1 MPKPLFLARPAGLY
15 VRFLVPLDLRSSIGS
30 RFVVRALR
38 LPAGDR
44 ARLAAAHMG
53 VALSQVFQHLRAT
66 GQQGGV
72 VDIKKAMD
80 AALGIGH
87 RDLTIGSVELPN
99 GTILRNVQVD
109 TPEDERQLKSLME
122 VSGAGQPAA
131 KPQANKDDVLSKQI
145 RIHLAD
151 LERAGRQGKTVLDSR
166 HTLALFQGIVGDKSV
181 AEITSNDCRSFLEDV
196 QYWPKHATK
205 RPEYMHLSI
214 RHAIAKAKAADEPRP
229 AQNTLNK
236 YRQRLS
242 VFFHFLMDNQKIGRN
257 PLTGI
262 ATPAKFDVEDE
273 TGRAFTQ
280 EELDTI
286 FEPSAFQEW
295 AKEHPHRWWAPM
307 VGLYTG
313 ARVTEVCQLYLDD
326 ITTEH
331 GIAGIHIRKF
341 HPDQKLKTRAS
352 LRFVP
357 IAKALLDAGFLEY
370 VEDVRKAGHKRL
382 FPHLP
387 NNDGTGFG
395 KQMSRR
401 FSSYIKERGIKE
413 EGMGFH
419 AFRHTMSTRLDRAG
433 VPHGTLAKITG
444 HQVAGGVLPK
454 FYIDSPTLPERVVA
468 LAKFQSGVRLPAYTK
483 SQFDVALKEALA
495 LPAKWEADMS
505 KRVRKAKGKKVS
517 VRSG

>member
-1 MPKPLFLARPAGLY
+1 MPKPLFLPRPAGLY
-15 VRFLVPLDLRSSIGS
+15 VRFLIPKALRERVGS
-30 RFVVRALR
+30 RFLVRPLHMA
-38 LPAGDR
+38 PGDG
-44 ARLAAAHMG
+44 ARLAAARMG
-53 VALSQVFQHLRAT
+53 VALSQVFQYLGAT
-66 GQQGGV
+66 ESPGGL
-72 VDIKKAMD
+72 VDIKKALD
-80 AALGIGH
+80 AAQGVA
-87 RDLTIGSVELPN
+87 RQDLTLGVVELPN

-109 TPEDERQLKSLME
+109 TPEDERQLKSLMDAA
-122 VSGAGQPAA
+122 AGSVQPAA
-131 KPQANKDDVLSKQI
+131 KPLVNNDDVLSKQI

-151 LERAGRQGKTVLDSR
+151 LERAGRQSKTVLDSR
-166 HTLALFQGIVGDKSV
+166 HTLALFQGIVGDKPV
-181 AEITSNDCRSFLEDV
+181 AEITSNDCRSFLQEI

-205 RPEYMHLSI
+205 RPEYMNLSI

-286 FEPSAFQEW
+286 FEPSAFKAW
-295 AKEHPHRWWAPM
+295 AEGHPHRWWAPM

-313 ARVTEVCQLYLDD
+313 ARVTEVCQLYVDD
-326 ITTEH
+326 IATEH
-331 GIAGIHIRKF
+331 GIAGFHIRKIQ
-341 HPDQKLKTRAS
+341 PGQKLKTRAS

-357 IAKALLDAGFLEY
+357 IAKALLDAGLLEY

-401 FSSYIKERGIKE
+401 FSTYIKGRGVSDK
-413 EGMGFH
+413 GMGFH
-419 AFRHTMSTRLDRAG
+419 AFRHTFSTRLDRAG
-433 VPHGTLAKITG
+433 VPHGTIAKITG
-444 HQVAGGVLPK
+444 HQIEGGVLPK
-454 FYIDSPTLPERVVA
+454 FYIDSPTLPERV
-468 LAKFQSGVRLPAYTK
+468 LAVEKFQSGVGLPAYTA
-483 SQFDVALKEALA
+483 SQFDTALKEALL
-495 LPAKWEADMS
+495 LPAKWEADLS
-505 KRVRKAKGKKVS
+505 KRVRKAKGKRKAK
-517 VRSG
+517 GD